1 MNITARLPSAWRVNV
16 MYTLLHVTY
25 WAMFAA
31 FAGYQTA
38 LLLNRGFTSGQ
49 AGVLAAVRC
58 LAGILSQPIL
68 GGWAD
73 RHPRIPLKY
82 ILETCLGA
90 SLAVNVVFYCTRPD
104 FFGTA
109 LLLLALGALELN
121 AYPLLDSLA
130 VQFMDAGVNVRYS
143 LGRGMGSF
151 SYAVACI
158 FLGRQA
164 LRFGTETV
172 LLTHGGLLVALMLA
186 LLAYPTFPPDALPR
200 PQMGERPHSVKYLL
214 THNPSYTLMLC
225 AVFFAMT
232 AVLPIVSFM
241 VNIVTDRGGTTGDL
255 GTALFLMAASE
266 LPAAFLFQFLWP
278 RLGTRRMLTAAV
290 FFMAV
295 KPLAFLL
302 ATTLTGTLA
311 VQPIQMLGYGLF
323 TPASVYFASENVS
336 LVDRVR
342 GQSLMMMASNGMG
355 GVAGNFFAG
364 FFIDWGG
371 VNAMLA
377 FCLVCGM
384 LGLGLALLSD
394 RISRKY

>member
-1 MNITARLPSAWRVNV
+1 MNNTVRLPSARRVNA
-16 MYTLLHVTY
+16 MYTLLHMTY

-38 LLLNRGFTSGQ
+38 LLLGRGFTSGQ

-58 LAGILSQPIL
+58 LAGILSQPLL

-73 RHPRIPLKY
+73 RHPRVPLKY
-82 ILETCLGA
+82 ILEACLGA
-90 SLAVNVVFYCTRPD
+90 SLLVNVVFYSARPG
-104 FFGTA
+104 FGGTA

-130 VQFMDAGVNVRYS
+130 VQFIGAGVNVHYS

-151 SYAVACI
+151 SYAVACVL
-158 FLGRQA
+158 LGAQA

-172 LLTHGGLLVALMLA
+172 LLTHGGLLLALMLA
-186 LLAYPTFPPDALPR
+186 IFLYPTFPPEAMPR
-200 PQMGERPHSVKYLL
+200 FRVGEQPHSIRYLL
-214 THNPSYTLMLC
+214 TGNPSYTLMLC
-225 AVFFAMT
+225 AVFFSIA

-241 VNIVTDRGGTTGDL
+241 VNIVMDRGGTTGDL

-278 RLGTRRMLTAAV
+278 RVGTRRMLTAAV

-295 KPLAFLL
+295 KPLLFLS
-302 ATTLTGTLA
+302 ASTLTGVLA

-336 LVDRVR
+336 PVDRIR

-355 GVAGNFFAG
+355 GVAGNFLAG

-371 VNAMLA
+371 VNAMLM
-377 FCLVCGM
+377 FCLTCGII
-384 LGLGLALLSD
+384 GLVLALLSGQ
-394 RISRKY
+394 ISKKY